1 MMQRFLP
8 VVLLALALLPACGGK
23 LPQTRYY
30 TIETGLPALP
40 QQSGAL
46 PFDVAVARFRA
57 SQILAQDRI
66 VYRPAP
72 HQVDYYQYHRWADA
86 PPDLLTH
93 ALLQQLRRAGLFRS
107 VSTMQSAP
115 KADYVLRGRI
125 DHLEEVNNSDS
136 VTVRVYLALEA
147 LDTKTHA
154 VVWTGK
160 GSYENQVT
168 DRSVE
173 GVVQQLNE
181 GVRQSLDELTRGLT
195 AFFQT
200 VKPAKQ

>member
-1 MMQRFLP
+1 MSRSLL

-30 TIETGLPALP
+30 TIESGLPALP
-40 QQSGAL
+40 QHSGSL
-46 PFDVAVARFRA
+46 PFDVAVARFRT
-57 SQILAQDRI
+57 SQVLAQDRI

-72 HQVDYYQYHRWADA
+72 HQVDYYQYHRWAD
-86 PPDLLTH
+86 PPADLLTH
-93 ALLQQLRRAGLFRS
+93 ALLEHLRRASLFRS

-125 DHLEEVNNSDS
+125 EHLEEVNTSDS
-136 VTVRVYLALEA
+136 VSARVYLTLEA
-147 LDTKTHA
+147 LDAKTHA
-154 VVWTGK
+154 VVWSGK
-160 GSYENQVT
+160 GSSESQVP

-173 GVVQQLNE
+173 GVVQQINE
-181 GVRQSLDELTRGLT
+181 GVRQSLEELTRGLT